1 MLIIIN
7 TDGDSG
13 MQTPQGMQCEP
24 FLSDYSEEYALWI
37 KKEEINEFATNWY
50 NRKFGLTDR
59 VFEALTYI
67 FPKVLLHM
75 EREVEEVV
83 SIGNYSIRLV
93 NNFRFYGL

>member
-13 MQTPQGMQCEP
+13 MQTPEGMQCEP

-67 FPKVLLHM
+67 IPDVLSSLHN
-75 EREVEEVV
+75 EIQEKFEN
-83 SIGNYSIRLV
+83 GNYSIRLV
-93 NNFRFYGL
+93 DNFRFYGL